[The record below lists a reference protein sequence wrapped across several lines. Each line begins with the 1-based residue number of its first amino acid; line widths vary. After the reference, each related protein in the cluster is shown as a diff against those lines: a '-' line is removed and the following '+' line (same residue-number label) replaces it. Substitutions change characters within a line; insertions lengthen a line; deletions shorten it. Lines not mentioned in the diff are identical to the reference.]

1 MESVRPQLPK
11 LVLLDRDEESTGIG
25 KPSQHMVNGPTTER
39 FGSYEPSQ
47 ENQARISSIQEGQE
61 SEGLDLESR
70 LNQLK
75 KPKRKWT
82 RMASVT

>member
-1 MESVRPQLPK
+1 
-11 LVLLDRDEESTGIG
+11 
-25 KPSQHMVNGPTTER
+25 MVNGPTTER
-39 FGSYEPSQ
+39 FGSYEPNQ

-75 KPKRKWT
+75 KPKRK
-82 RMASVT
+82 